1 MKAFLYGKVIWYM
14 KNIAVIATSLNSGG
28 AERIAGLLSKELSKY
43 YNVYLFLL
51 NTKNIVYEYGGIIVD
66 VGLHGEFYEYPI
78 KYYKNFY
85 HIDLAISFLEII
97 NFVNIRTREN
107 EKIIISE
114 RCVQSLME
122 PEHISETYKI
132 KKYYNFAD
140 EIVSCS
146 EGVKYDLIHNYGIN
160 NRITTIYNFID
171 KQAILLKAY
180 EKIDSEVESFLR
192 GTEYFINV
200 GRLHPQKNQKRLILQ
215 FSYFHNKHQ
224 NIKLL
229 IVGSGKL
236 EYELESYI
244 ADLGLVECVKI
255 IPYTTNPFKYMVRAK
270 ALILASHYEG
280 LPNVILEAMIL
291 GCPVL
296 ATDCL
301 AGPRELLL
309 GESDYNVSLKKL
321 EVGNRGILVCDDPS
335 EDDGTSQY
343 MAQAI
348 ELLYSETFLPERL
361 GKNGQAFMEQYSNQK
376 IIDKWISIIEKCV
389 RKEPYIN
396 FLEAERSV
404 LDIANHIII
413 YGAGFVG
420 RNIFLKLHVEYRVDA
435 FVVTY
440 REKEEKELF
449 GVPIQ
454 EISEVEYSPDE
465 TAVIIGV
472 GNNYQDEVLY
482 TLKEYGFER
491 VVFPYIELSELNY
504 KRE

>member
-1 MKAFLYGKVIWYM
+1 
-14 KNIAVIATSLNSGG
+14 
-28 AERIAGLLSKELSKY
+28 
-43 YNVYLFLL
+43 
-51 NTKNIVYEYGGIIVD
+51 
-66 VGLHGEFYEYPI
+66 
-78 KYYKNFY
+78 
-85 HIDLAISFLEII
+85 
-97 NFVNIRTREN
+97 
-107 EKIIISE
+107 
-114 RCVQSLME
+114 
-122 PEHISETYKI
+122 
-132 KKYYNFAD
+132 
-140 EIVSCS
+140 
-146 EGVKYDLIHNYGIN
+146 
-160 NRITTIYNFID
+160 
-171 KQAILLKAY
+171 
-180 EKIDSEVESFLR
+180 
-192 GTEYFINV
+192 
-200 GRLHPQKNQKRLILQ
+200 
-215 FSYFHNKHQ
+215 
-224 NIKLL
+224 
-229 IVGSGKL
+229 
-236 EYELESYI
+236 
-244 ADLGLVECVKI
+244 
-255 IPYTTNPFKYMVRAK
+255 
-270 ALILASHYEG
+270 
-280 LPNVILEAMIL
+280 MIL

-361 GKNGQAFMEQYSNQK
+361 GKNGQDFMEQYSNQK